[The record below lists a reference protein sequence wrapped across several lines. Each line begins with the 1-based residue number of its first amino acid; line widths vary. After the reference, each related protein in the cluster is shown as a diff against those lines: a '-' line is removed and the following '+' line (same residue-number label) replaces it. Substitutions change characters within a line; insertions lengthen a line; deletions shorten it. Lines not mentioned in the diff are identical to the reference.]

1 MSKIEINMN
10 CSTEEILKQ
19 LDKVKQMVVENEVKE
34 SNKQKYEEAE
44 KLFLDLI
51 NQGLVIKVDGNKV
64 THYDKNGKWV
74 INQDKEDK
82 VLWLNYHRFWI
93 KFESIF
99 GDSYQEIKVFLNG
112 MVNKHLGLSVY
123 TVDNKETIW

>member
-1 MSKIEINMN
+1 MSKIEINMA
-10 CSTEEILKQ
+10 CSTEEILNQ

-74 INQDKEDK
+74 IERYKK
-82 VLWLNYHRFWI
+82 SKYFYFSYYRFWI
-93 KFESIF
+93 KFASIV
-99 GDSYQEIKVFLNG
+99 GNNNQEINDFINSMLD
-112 MVNKHLGLSVY
+112 KHLGLCGY
-123 TVDNKETIW
+123 TTDYDFFD